1 VGLCEGEICEVGVG
15 LCGAMLYVLCN
26 GVVFAGLE
34 ESRLRLR
41 GGLERTLSLVTA
53 RGDP

>member
-1 VGLCEGEICEVGVG
+1 MGLCEGEFCEVGVG
-15 LCGAMLYVLCN
+15 LGGAALYVLCK

-41 GGLERTLSLVTA
+41 SGLERTLSLFTA